1 VKHKQ
6 RLRPLCD
13 GEHAELAARLNA
25 MVEAGEMLVL
35 FQPDATETSFKFQA
49 LESTRTGEKAI
60 LGIAKVAKG
69 F

>member
-1 VKHKQ
+1 MKPYLTQ
-6 RLRPLCD
+6 ATT
-13 GEHAELAARLNA
+13 GELAELAQRLNA
-25 MVEAGEMLVL
+25 MIDSGEMLVL

-69 F
+69 I